1 MTNNRYTI
9 GDLENETG
17 LKRRTI
23 HYYSKKGV
31 IPPPEGA
38 GLGSFYT
45 DVHLYRLM
53 LIKHLKKS
61 HLKLTG
67 ITEAFDAMS
76 VDDMCILL
84 KRVEKEKPDWKLD
97 SLENWMLQEPKLFED
112 TSMFQSDIVVKE
124 SDESGYYKSN
134 YMEQIKRKTPEAT
147 SWDKITLEDGVE
159 VHIRADK
166 SKKKINIVNA
176 IKKLMEN
183 SSE

>member
-31 IPPPEGA
+31 IPSPGGS
-38 GLGSFYT
+38 GLGSYYT
-45 DVHLYRLM
+45 DIHLCRLK

-76 VDDMCILL
+76 VDDMQRLL
-84 KRVEKEKPDWKLD
+84 KRVKKETPDWQLG
-97 SLENWMLQEPKLFED
+97 SLENWMLQGPNPLGN
-112 TSMFQSDIVVKE
+112 TPMFQKNMVVKE
-124 SDESGYYKSN
+124 SDESGYYKTN

-147 SWDKITLEDGVE
+147 RWDKITLEDGVE
-159 VHIRADK
+159 IHIRSDK
-166 SKKKINIVNA
+166 SKKKENIMIA
-176 IKKLMEN
+176 IKKILE
-183 SSE
+183 EK